1 MPKLDEISDE
11 FDARLSGQK
20 AWGEGVC
27 VFYFLAILVALR
39 NVSGIEGFIGESA
52 QAQQWTCS
60 TGGDP
65 WVA

>member
-1 MPKLDEISDE
+1 MNLMQGCQVRKLGG
-11 FDARLSGQK
+11 RG
-20 AWGEGVC
+20 C
-27 VFYFLAILVALR
+27 VFFYFLAILVALR